1 MLFRL
6 KTDITE
12 HFSEEAMNLE
22 ELRKNI
28 DEIDDELLKLFEKR
42 MEITHNVAQYKI
54 ENGMNVF
61 QSARENEIIEK
72 VRSKAP
78 NGLENS
84 VETLFTTIMDIGK
97 SKQFSEFF
105 AGNCNIDY
113 TEFKLSDNMK
123 IACPG
128 IEGSYSEQAAY
139 QISKNAELKYYE
151 TFEDVFEAVGKGEM
165 PYGIVPIQNSTAGSV
180 SATYELLSKENL
192 YIACST
198 KVKVNHCLAC
208 KKSTDLSEIT
218 KVFSHEQGLMQCSEF
233 IKENN
238 LFKRECPNTSLAAL
252 QVSKSNEPIAC
263 ICSESCAKEHGLKI
277 LNTNIA
283 NANKNYTRFILVSN
297 KLYSSKNANI
307 VSVTL
312 TIPHAHS
319 ALYRLLTKFSVCGL
333 NLVRLENKPIASK
346 DFDVQFY
353 LDFEGSILNHDV
365 PKLIAE
371 LKSDLSYFK
380 FLGNF
385 EEI

>member
-1 MLFRL
+1 
-6 KTDITE
+6 
-12 HFSEEAMNLE
+12 MNLD

-42 MEITHNVAQYKI
+42 MEITHQVALYKI

-61 QSARENEIIEK
+61 QLAREKSIIDK
-72 VRSKAP
+72 VRKKAP
-78 NGLENS
+78 AGLENS

-105 AGNCNIDY
+105 ADNCNIDY
-113 TEFKLSDNMK
+113 TEFKRTDNMK

-128 IEGSYSEQAAY
+128 IVGSYTEQAAY

-151 TFEDVFEAVGKGEM
+151 TFEDVFDAVENVEM

-180 SATYELLSKENL
+180 SATYELLSKSDL
-192 YIACST
+192 YIVCST
-198 KVKVNHCLAC
+198 KVKIKHCLAC
-208 KKSTDLSEIT
+208 KHTTDKSEIK

-238 LFKRECPNTSLAAL
+238 YFKRECPNTSIAARM
-252 QVSKSNEPIAC
+252 VSESSEPLAC
-263 ICSESCAKEHGLKI
+263 ICSEDCANENDLKI
-277 LNTNIA
+277 LRTNIA

-297 KLYSSKNANI
+297 KIYSSQNANI

-319 ALYRLLTKFSVCGL
+319 SLYRLLTKFSVSGL
-333 NLVRLENKPIASK
+333 NLVRLENKPIASS

-353 LDFEGSILNHDV
+353 LDFEGSILNPDV
-365 PKLIAE
+365 PKLIDE

-385 EEI
+385 EEV

>member
-1 MLFRL
+1 MKL
-6 KTDITE
+6 D
-12 HFSEEAMNLE
+12 

-28 DEIDDELLKLFEKR
+28 DEIDDKLLKLFEKR
-42 MEITHNVAQYKI
+42 MNISHQVALYKI
-54 ENGMNVF
+54 ENGLKVF
-61 QSARENEIIEK
+61 QSERENAIIDK
-72 VRSKAP
+72 VRDKAP

-97 SKQFSEFF
+97 SRQFSEFF
-105 AGNCNIDY
+105 ADNCNIDY
-113 TEFKLSDNMK
+113 SEFKRSDNMK

-128 IEGSYSEQAAY
+128 IVGSYTEQAAF
-139 QISKNAELKYYE
+139 QISKNAEIKYYE
-151 TFEDVFEAVGKGEM
+151 DFADVFEAVENGEM
-165 PYGIVPIQNSTAGSV
+165 PFGIVPIQNSTAGSV
-180 SATYELLSKENL
+180 TDTYELLSKSNL

-198 KVKVNHCLAC
+198 KVKINHCLAC
-208 KKSTDLSEIT
+208 KYETDESQIR

-233 IKENN
+233 IKENKF
-238 LFKRECPNTSLAAL
+238 FKRECPNTSIAAHM
-252 QVSKSNEPIAC
+252 VRESSEPLAC
-263 ICSESCAKEHGLKI
+263 ICSEECAKEHGLKI
-277 LNTNIA
+277 LKTNVA

-297 KLYSSKNANI
+297 KVYSSKRADI

-312 TIPHAHS
+312 TISHRRS

-333 NLVRLENKPIASK
+333 NLVRLENKPLASK

-353 LDFEGSILNHDV
+353 LDFEGSILNPEV

-371 LKSDLSYFK
+371 LESELSYFK